1 MPSGTIPWVAALEYL
16 ESRLKVRPR
25 TAVVLGSG
33 LGDFANELDHRVEIA
48 YGEIPGWPPST
59 AQSHAG
65 KLIVGTLAGQPLAVM
80 AGRNHLYE
88 GYTPAQVTFGVRVL
102 AKLGVRSLVLTNA
115 AGGINLSYGK
125 GALVIISDHINLQ
138 GSNPLVGANDDSCGP
153 RFPDMTEAY
162 DAGYRR
168 IALEAA
174 AKLGIEMAE
183 GVYAAV
189 LGPSYETPAEI
200 RYLRVIGADLVGM
213 STVPE
218 TIVANHMGVKVL
230 AISCVTN
237 MAAGVLPVKLS
248 HEEVLEV
255 GRQVRERFVL
265 FLKTVLPRLE
275 PANPPMTND
284 PLIAAALAARE
295 NAWAPFSN
303 FRVGAALEDETGRIF
318 TGCNVENATYGLS
331 VCAER
336 TAVLKAISEGARKF
350 RRVAVSAD
358 TDTLTPPCGACRQIL
373 WEFCGDIEVTL
384 VNLHGKTESF
394 QMRDLFPR
402 PFDVSFIR

>member
-1 MPSGTIPWVAALEYL
+1 MPSGTISWVAALEHL
-16 ESRLKVRPR
+16 DSRWKIRPR

-33 LGDFANELDHRVEIA
+33 LGDFANELDNRLEIP

-88 GYTPAQVTFGVRVL
+88 GYSPAQVTFGVRVL

-115 AGGINLSYGK
+115 AGGINLNYGK

-162 DAGYRR
+162 DARYRR

-174 AKLGIEMAE
+174 AKLGVEMPE

-275 PANPPMTND
+275 SAN
-284 PLIAAALAARE
+284 
-295 NAWAPFSN
+295 
-303 FRVGAALEDETGRIF
+303 DE
-318 TGCNVENATYGLS
+318 
-331 VCAER
+331 
-336 TAVLKAISEGARKF
+336 
-350 RRVAVSAD
+350 
-358 TDTLTPPCGACRQIL
+358 
-373 WEFCGDIEVTL
+373 
-384 VNLHGKTESF
+384 
-394 QMRDLFPR
+394 
-402 PFDVSFIR
+402 